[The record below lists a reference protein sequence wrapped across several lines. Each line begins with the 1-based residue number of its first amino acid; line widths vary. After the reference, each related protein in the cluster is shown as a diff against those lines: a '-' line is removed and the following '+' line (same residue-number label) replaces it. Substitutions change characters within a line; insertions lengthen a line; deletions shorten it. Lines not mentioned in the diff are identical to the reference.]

1 MAKSV
6 GKEINVSV
14 IIPTYNAGADFRF
27 LLGSLWDQK
36 EIDNLEIVVVDSGS
50 NDGTV
55 EWQEIAGLM

>member
-36 EIDNLEIVVVDSGS
+36 EIDNRSD
-50 NDGTV
+50 
-55 EWQEIAGLM
+55 